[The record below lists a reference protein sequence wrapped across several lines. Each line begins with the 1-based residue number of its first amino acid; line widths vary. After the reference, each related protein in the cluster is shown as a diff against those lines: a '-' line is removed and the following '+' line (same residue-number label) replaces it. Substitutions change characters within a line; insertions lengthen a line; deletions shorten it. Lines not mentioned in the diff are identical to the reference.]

1 MRCEQPATV
10 KADCGLT
17 SRLSRGRS
25 RCRLQSKLRR
35 ERSHQ
40 PQLPADQQQL
50 LLRQLFETQRRQ
62 VLLHSLAL
70 LSRAAL
76 APMTRAGG
84 VATDGAASGNNGDAG
99 GAANGAASS
108 PGATTNGI
116 ATTAS
121 SRRRLGKRLRAKA
134 AQLARQTLGRQ
145 LLQGLVAR
153 SLIKAG
159 ARTRAAGGLAAGA
172 PLPWLALLMHHPIQM
187 KPADSE
193 NRNERK
199 LFIGMLA
206 KECNENDVRVM
217 FAPFGTIEEC
227 TVLRDGNGQSKGC
240 AFVTY
245 ASRQCAINA
254 IKAMNHSQTMKGCNN
269 PMVVK
274 FADTQKEK
282 EQKRQQQV
290 MTNLWTMANFV
301 NLGTVTPQYLAQAAQ
316 AGAFPGFANLPQL
329 SSEHRRLSLGSLNVQ
344 QQLAALAAAQ
354 ASANNSSTGLN
365 SLGLQGLTG
374 QGVTSALALP
384 SSGNNSTD
392 LSCANLQSLAAL
404 ANLANSPVHPT
415 ALPDQPLPPS
425 CLVLTAERHMSAPV
439 TNPGINPMVVQ
450 NLAALAAAGSGNSSA
465 GIPGLSA
472 AVLGRRSSAGNVS
485 GSTSSGNS
493 SLSGVSSLSP
503 VSSMAL
509 GMSTNS
515 LTTMGALTNVNG
527 AGGLTANGPSL
538 DALAQ
543 AYSGMQQYPS
553 VPGAF
558 AQIGLQQSQNP
569 VGKQVEECFFAA
581 ASYAGPEGAN
591 LFIYHLPQEFTDSD
605 LAQTFMPF
613 GNVISAKVFIDKQT
627 NLSKCF
633 GFVSYDNSLSAQAA
647 IQAMNGF
654 QIGTKRLK
662 VQLKRSK
669 DASKPY

>member
-1 MRCEQPATV
+1 MTDKEIAKIEAIAERILPRTMNSPVGKDQPDPDAIKMFVGQIPRSWDEGDLKKMFEDFGPVYQINVLRDKAT
-10 KADCGLT
+10 GT
-17 SRLSRGRS
+17 SRGCCFVTFYTR
-25 RCRLQSKLRR
+25 K
-35 ERSHQ
+35 
-40 PQLPADQQQL
+40 
-50 LLRQLFETQRRQ
+50 
-62 VLLHSLAL
+62 
-70 LSRAAL
+70 AAL
-76 APMTRAGG
+76 
-84 VATDGAASGNNGDAG
+84 DAQ
-99 GAANGAASS
+99 NDLHNMKTL
-108 PGATTNGI
+108 PG
-116 ATTAS
+116 
-121 SRRRLGKRLRAKA
+121 
-134 AQLARQTLGRQ
+134 
-145 LLQGLVAR
+145 
-153 SLIKAG
+153 
-159 ARTRAAGGLAAGA
+159 
-172 PLPWLALLMHHPIQM
+172 MHHPIQM

-217 FAPFGTIEEC
+217 FSPFGSIEEC
-227 TVLRDGNGQSKGC
+227 TVLRDGSGQSKGC

-301 NLGTVTPQYLAQAAQ
+301 NLGTVTPQQYLAQAAQ
-316 AGAFPGFANLPQL
+316 AGAFPGFTNLPQL
-329 SSEHRRLSLGSLNVQ
+329 SSGLGSLNVQ

-365 SLGLQGLTG
+365 SLGLQGLAG

-404 ANLANSPVHPT
+404 ANLANSP
-415 ALPDQPLPPS
+415 
-425 CLVLTAERHMSAPV
+425 
-439 TNPGINPMVVQ
+439 GINPMVVQ
-450 NLAALAAAGSGNSSA
+450 NLAALAAAGSGNNSA

-472 AVLGRRSSAGNVS
+472 AGNVS

-543 AYSGMQQYPS
+543 AYSA

-569 VGKQVEECFFAA
+569 VGKQVE
-581 ASYAGPEGAN
+581 GPEGAN

>member
-1 MRCEQPATV
+1 MRCEPAV
-10 KADCGLT
+10 KADCGTTRGLP
-17 SRLSRGRS
+17 RGRP
-25 RCRLQSKLRR
+25 RCRLQPNLRGGGADSSEKEQQ
-35 ERSHQ
+35 ER
-40 PQLPADQQQL
+40 
-50 LLRQLFETQRRQ
+50 LLRHLLHTQRRQ

-84 VATDGAASGNNGDAG
+84 GGEGNGDS
-99 GAANGAASS
+99 ASPATTTTTTTTS
-108 PGATTNGI
+108 GSVPTVGAT
-116 ATTAS
+116 AT

-134 AQLARQTLGRQ
+134 SQLARESLGRQ

-153 SLIKAG
+153 SLLKGGSA
-159 ARTRAAGGLAAGA
+159 AAVTRAGA

-217 FAPFGTIEEC
+217 FSPFGSIEEC
-227 TVLRDGNGQSKGC
+227 TVLRDGSGQSKGC

-301 NLGTVTPQYLAQAAQ
+301 NLGTVTPQQYLAQAAQ
-316 AGAFPGFANLPQL
+316 AGAFPGFTNLPQL
-329 SSEHRRLSLGSLNVQ
+329 SSGLGSLNVQ

-365 SLGLQGLTG
+365 SLGLQGLAG

-404 ANLANSPVHPT
+404 ANLANSP
-415 ALPDQPLPPS
+415 
-425 CLVLTAERHMSAPV
+425 
-439 TNPGINPMVVQ
+439 GINPMVVQ
-450 NLAALAAAGSGNSSA
+450 NLAALAAAGSGNNSA

-472 AVLGRRSSAGNVS
+472 AGNVS

-569 VGKQVEECFFAA
+569 VGKQVE
-581 ASYAGPEGAN
+581 GPEGAN

>member
-329 SSEHRRLSLGSLNVQ
+329 SSGLGSLNVQ

-465 GIPGLSA
+465 GIPGLSAA

>member
-1 MRCEQPATV
+1 MNSPGKEQPDPDAIKMFVGQIPRSWDENDLRKMFEEFGPVYQINVLRDKAT
-10 KADCGLT
+10 GT
-17 SRLSRGRS
+17 SRGCCFVTFYTR
-25 RCRLQSKLRR
+25 K
-35 ERSHQ
+35 
-40 PQLPADQQQL
+40 
-50 LLRQLFETQRRQ
+50 
-62 VLLHSLAL
+62 
-70 LSRAAL
+70 AAL
-76 APMTRAGG
+76 
-84 VATDGAASGNNGDAG
+84 DAQ
-99 GAANGAASS
+99 NELHNMKTL
-108 PGATTNGI
+108 PG
-116 ATTAS
+116 
-121 SRRRLGKRLRAKA
+121 
-134 AQLARQTLGRQ
+134 
-145 LLQGLVAR
+145 
-153 SLIKAG
+153 
-159 ARTRAAGGLAAGA
+159 
-172 PLPWLALLMHHPIQM
+172 MHHPIQM

-206 KECNENDVRVM
+206 KECNESDVRVM
-217 FAPFGTIEEC
+217 FSPFGSIEEC
-227 TVLRDGNGQSKGC
+227 TVLRDANGQSKGC

-254 IKAMNHSQTMKGCNN
+254 IKTMNHSQTMKGCNN

-290 MTNLWTMANFV
+290 MSNLWTMANFV
-301 NLGTVTPQYLAQAAQ
+301 NLGAVTPQYLAQATQ
-316 AGAFPGFANLPQL
+316 TGAFPGFTNLPQL
-329 SSEHRRLSLGSLNVQ
+329 GSGIGSLNVQ
-344 QQLAALAAAQ
+344 QQLAAIAAAQ
-354 ASANNSSTGLN
+354 ASANNTNTGLN
-365 SLGLQGLTG
+365 SLGLQGLAS
-374 QGVTSALALP
+374 QGVTGALP
-384 SSGNNSTD
+384 LTGSGNNSTD

-404 ANLANSPVHPT
+404 ANLAS
-415 ALPDQPLPPS
+415 S
-425 CLVLTAERHMSAPV
+425 
-439 TNPGINPMVVQ
+439 PGINPMMVQ
-450 NLAALAAAGSGNSSA
+450 NLAALAAAGSGNNSAA

-472 AVLGRRSSAGNVS
+472 TGNVS

-515 LTTMGALTNVNG
+515 LSTMGALTSVNG
-527 AGGLTANGPSL
+527 YPCRQWSSITNLGSAAGLTANGPSL

-553 VPGAF
+553 SLTAVPGAF
-558 AQIGLQQSQNP
+558 AQIGLQQSQGTA
-569 VGKQVEECFFAA
+569 GKQMEDIPFQI
-581 ASYAGPEGAN
+581 SGPEGAN

>member
-354 ASANNSSTGLN
+354 ASANNSST
-365 SLGLQGLTG
+365 
-374 QGVTSALALP
+374 
-384 SSGNNSTD
+384 D

-404 ANLANSPVHPT
+404 ANLANS
-415 ALPDQPLPPS
+415 
-425 CLVLTAERHMSAPV
+425 
-439 TNPGINPMVVQ
+439 PGINPMVVQ

-472 AVLGRRSSAGNVS
+472 AGNVS

>member
-1 MRCEQPATV
+1 MNSPVGKDQPDPDAIKMFVGQIPRSWDETDLKKMFEDFGPVYQINVLRDKAT
-10 KADCGLT
+10 GT
-17 SRLSRGRS
+17 SRGCCFVTFYTRKSALDAQNE
-25 RCRLQSKLRR
+25 LHNMKT
-35 ERSHQ
+35 
-40 PQLPADQQQL
+40 LP
-50 LLRQLFETQRRQ
+50 
-62 VLLHSLAL
+62 
-70 LSRAAL
+70 
-76 APMTRAGG
+76 G
-84 VATDGAASGNNGDAG
+84 
-99 GAANGAASS
+99 
-108 PGATTNGI
+108 
-116 ATTAS
+116 
-121 SRRRLGKRLRAKA
+121 
-134 AQLARQTLGRQ
+134 
-145 LLQGLVAR
+145 
-153 SLIKAG
+153 
-159 ARTRAAGGLAAGA
+159 
-172 PLPWLALLMHHPIQM
+172 MHHPIQM

-404 ANLANSPVHPT
+404 ANLANSP
-415 ALPDQPLPPS
+415 
-425 CLVLTAERHMSAPV
+425 
-439 TNPGINPMVVQ
+439 GINPMVVQ

-472 AVLGRRSSAGNVS
+472 AGNVS

>member
-1 MRCEQPATV
+1 MNSPVGKDQPDPDAIKMFVGQIPRSWDESDLKKMFEDFGPVYQINVLRDKAT
-10 KADCGLT
+10 GT
-17 SRLSRGRS
+17 SRGCCFVTFYTRKSALDAQND
-25 RCRLQSKLRR
+25 LHNMKT
-35 ERSHQ
+35 
-40 PQLPADQQQL
+40 LP
-50 LLRQLFETQRRQ
+50 
-62 VLLHSLAL
+62 
-70 LSRAAL
+70 
-76 APMTRAGG
+76 G
-84 VATDGAASGNNGDAG
+84 
-99 GAANGAASS
+99 
-108 PGATTNGI
+108 
-116 ATTAS
+116 
-121 SRRRLGKRLRAKA
+121 
-134 AQLARQTLGRQ
+134 
-145 LLQGLVAR
+145 
-153 SLIKAG
+153 
-159 ARTRAAGGLAAGA
+159 
-172 PLPWLALLMHHPIQM
+172 MHHPIQM

-217 FAPFGTIEEC
+217 FSPFGSIEEC

-329 SSEHRRLSLGSLNVQ
+329 SSGLGSLNVQ

-404 ANLANSPVHPT
+404 ANLANSP
-415 ALPDQPLPPS
+415 
-425 CLVLTAERHMSAPV
+425 
-439 TNPGINPMVVQ
+439 GINPMVVQ
-450 NLAALAAAGSGNSSA
+450 NLAALAAAGSGNNSA

-472 AVLGRRSSAGNVS
+472 AVLSRRSSAGNVS

>member
-1 MRCEQPATV
+1 EIAKIEAIVERILPRTMNSPGKEQPDPDAIKMFVGQIPRSWDENDLKKMFEDFGPVYQINVLRDKAT
-10 KADCGLT
+10 GT
-17 SRLSRGRS
+17 SRGCCFVTFYTRKSALDAQND
-25 RCRLQSKLRR
+25 LHNMKT
-35 ERSHQ
+35 
-40 PQLPADQQQL
+40 LP
-50 LLRQLFETQRRQ
+50 
-62 VLLHSLAL
+62 
-70 LSRAAL
+70 
-76 APMTRAGG
+76 G
-84 VATDGAASGNNGDAG
+84 
-99 GAANGAASS
+99 
-108 PGATTNGI
+108 
-116 ATTAS
+116 
-121 SRRRLGKRLRAKA
+121 
-134 AQLARQTLGRQ
+134 
-145 LLQGLVAR
+145 
-153 SLIKAG
+153 
-159 ARTRAAGGLAAGA
+159 
-172 PLPWLALLMHHPIQM
+172 MHHPIQM

-206 KECNENDVRVM
+206 KECNESDVRVM
-217 FAPFGTIEEC
+217 FSPFGSIEEC
-227 TVLRDGNGQSKGC
+227 TVLRDGSGQSKGC

-316 AGAFPGFANLPQL
+316 AGAFPGFANIPQL
-329 SSEHRRLSLGSLNVQ
+329 SSGLGSLNVQ

-404 ANLANSPVHPT
+404 ANLANSP
-415 ALPDQPLPPS
+415 AAQRWASDRPS
-425 CLVLTAERHMSAPV
+425 FMDGHLFA
-439 TNPGINPMVVQ
+439 PGINPMVVQ
-450 NLAALAAAGSGNSSA
+450 NLAALAAAGSGNNSA

-472 AVLGRRSSAGNVS
+472 AGNVS

-515 LTTMGALTNVNG
+515 LSTMGALTNVNG
-527 AGGLTANGPSL
+527 LGNTGGLTANGPSL

-543 AYSGMQQYPS
+543 AYSGMQQYQS

-569 VGKQVEECFFAA
+569 VGKQVEECFFSPAPA
-581 ASYAGPEGAN
+581 LHTGPEGAN

-613 GNVISAKVFIDKQT
+613 GNVVSAKVFIDKQT

>member
-1 MRCEQPATV
+1 MRCEPAV
-10 KADCGLT
+10 KADCGTTRGLP
-17 SRLSRGRS
+17 RGRP
-25 RCRLQSKLRR
+25 RCRLQPNLRGGGADSSEKEQQ
-35 ERSHQ
+35 ER
-40 PQLPADQQQL
+40 
-50 LLRQLFETQRRQ
+50 LLRHLLHTQRRQ

-84 VATDGAASGNNGDAG
+84 GGEGNGDS
-99 GAANGAASS
+99 ASPATTTTTTTTS
-108 PGATTNGI
+108 GSVPTVGAT
-116 ATTAS
+116 AT

-134 AQLARQTLGRQ
+134 SQLARESLGRQ

-153 SLIKAG
+153 SLLKGGSA
-159 ARTRAAGGLAAGA
+159 AAVTRAGA

-217 FAPFGTIEEC
+217 FSPFGSIEEC
-227 TVLRDGNGQSKGC
+227 TVLRDGSGQSKGC

-301 NLGTVTPQYLAQAAQ
+301 NLGTVTPQQYLAQAAQ
-316 AGAFPGFANLPQL
+316 AGAFPGFTNLPQL
-329 SSEHRRLSLGSLNVQ
+329 SSGLGSLNVQ

-365 SLGLQGLTG
+365 SLGLQGLAG

-404 ANLANSPVHPT
+404 ANLANSP
-415 ALPDQPLPPS
+415 
-425 CLVLTAERHMSAPV
+425 
-439 TNPGINPMVVQ
+439 GINPMVVQ
-450 NLAALAAAGSGNSSA
+450 NLAALAAAGSGNNSA

-472 AVLGRRSSAGNVS
+472 AVLSRRSSAGNVS

-581 ASYAGPEGAN
+581 AATYAGPEGAN

>member
-1 MRCEQPATV
+1 MNSPGKEQPDPDAIKMFVGQIPRSWDENDLKKMFEDFGPVYQINVLRDKAT
-10 KADCGLT
+10 GT
-17 SRLSRGRS
+17 SRGCCFVTFYTRKSALDAQND
-25 RCRLQSKLRR
+25 LHNMKT
-35 ERSHQ
+35 
-40 PQLPADQQQL
+40 LP
-50 LLRQLFETQRRQ
+50 
-62 VLLHSLAL
+62 
-70 LSRAAL
+70 
-76 APMTRAGG
+76 G
-84 VATDGAASGNNGDAG
+84 
-99 GAANGAASS
+99 
-108 PGATTNGI
+108 
-116 ATTAS
+116 
-121 SRRRLGKRLRAKA
+121 
-134 AQLARQTLGRQ
+134 
-145 LLQGLVAR
+145 
-153 SLIKAG
+153 
-159 ARTRAAGGLAAGA
+159 
-172 PLPWLALLMHHPIQM
+172 MHHPIQM

-206 KECNENDVRVM
+206 KECNESDVRVM
-217 FAPFGTIEEC
+217 FSPFGSIEEC
-227 TVLRDGNGQSKGC
+227 TVLRDGSGQSKGC

-301 NLGTVTPQYLAQAAQ
+301 NLGTVAPQYLAQAAQ
-316 AGAFPGFANLPQL
+316 AGAFPGFANIPQL
-329 SSEHRRLSLGSLNVQ
+329 SSGLGSLNVQ

-404 ANLANSPVHPT
+404 ANLANSP
-415 ALPDQPLPPS
+415 AQRWASDRPS
-425 CLVLTAERHMSAPV
+425 FMDGHLFA
-439 TNPGINPMVVQ
+439 PGINPMVVQ
-450 NLAALAAAGSGNSSA
+450 NLAALAAAGSGNNSA

-472 AVLGRRSSAGNVS
+472 AGNVS

-515 LTTMGALTNVNG
+515 LSTMGALTNVNG
-527 AGGLTANGPSL
+527 LGNTGGLTANGPSL

-543 AYSGMQQYPS
+543 AYSGMQQYQS

-569 VGKQVEECFFAA
+569 VGKQVEECFFSPAPA
-581 ASYAGPEGAN
+581 LHTGPEGAN

-613 GNVISAKVFIDKQT
+613 GNVVSAKVFIDKQT

>member
-1 MRCEQPATV
+1 MTDKEIAKIEAIVERILPRTMNSPGKEQPDPDAIKMFVGQIPRSWDENDLKKMFEDFGPVYQINVLRDKAT
-10 KADCGLT
+10 GT
-17 SRLSRGRS
+17 SRGCCFVTFYTRKSALDAQND
-25 RCRLQSKLRR
+25 LHNMKT
-35 ERSHQ
+35 
-40 PQLPADQQQL
+40 LP
-50 LLRQLFETQRRQ
+50 
-62 VLLHSLAL
+62 
-70 LSRAAL
+70 
-76 APMTRAGG
+76 G
-84 VATDGAASGNNGDAG
+84 
-99 GAANGAASS
+99 
-108 PGATTNGI
+108 
-116 ATTAS
+116 
-121 SRRRLGKRLRAKA
+121 
-134 AQLARQTLGRQ
+134 
-145 LLQGLVAR
+145 
-153 SLIKAG
+153 
-159 ARTRAAGGLAAGA
+159 
-172 PLPWLALLMHHPIQM
+172 MHHPIQM

-206 KECNENDVRVM
+206 KECNESDVRVM
-217 FAPFGTIEEC
+217 FSPFGSIEEC
-227 TVLRDGNGQSKGC
+227 TVLRDGSGQSKGC

-316 AGAFPGFANLPQL
+316 AGAFPGFANIPQL
-329 SSEHRRLSLGSLNVQ
+329 SSGLGSLNVQ

-384 SSGNNSTD
+384 SSGNNTTD

-404 ANLANSPVHPT
+404 ANLANSP
-415 ALPDQPLPPS
+415 
-425 CLVLTAERHMSAPV
+425 
-439 TNPGINPMVVQ
+439 GINPMVVQ
-450 NLAALAAAGSGNSSA
+450 NLAALAAAGSGNNSA

-472 AVLGRRSSAGNVS
+472 AVLSRRGSTGNVS

-515 LTTMGALTNVNG
+515 LSTMGALTNVNG
-527 AGGLTANGPSL
+527 LGNTGGLTANGPSL

-543 AYSGMQQYPS
+543 AYSGMQQYQS

-569 VGKQVEECFFAA
+569 VGKQVE
-581 ASYAGPEGAN
+581 GPEGAN

-613 GNVISAKVFIDKQT
+613 GNVVSAKVFIDKQT

>member
-1 MRCEQPATV
+1 MNSPGKEQPDPDAIKMFVGQIPRSWDENDLKKMFEDFGPVYQINVLRDKAT
-10 KADCGLT
+10 GT
-17 SRLSRGRS
+17 SRGCCFVTFYTRKSALDAQND
-25 RCRLQSKLRR
+25 LHNMKT
-35 ERSHQ
+35 
-40 PQLPADQQQL
+40 LP
-50 LLRQLFETQRRQ
+50 
-62 VLLHSLAL
+62 
-70 LSRAAL
+70 
-76 APMTRAGG
+76 G
-84 VATDGAASGNNGDAG
+84 
-99 GAANGAASS
+99 
-108 PGATTNGI
+108 
-116 ATTAS
+116 
-121 SRRRLGKRLRAKA
+121 
-134 AQLARQTLGRQ
+134 
-145 LLQGLVAR
+145 
-153 SLIKAG
+153 
-159 ARTRAAGGLAAGA
+159 
-172 PLPWLALLMHHPIQM
+172 MHHPIQM

-206 KECNENDVRVM
+206 KECNESDVRVM
-217 FAPFGTIEEC
+217 FSPFGSIEEC
-227 TVLRDGNGQSKGC
+227 TVLRDGSGQSKGC

-316 AGAFPGFANLPQL
+316 AGAFPGFANIPQL
-329 SSEHRRLSLGSLNVQ
+329 SSGLGSLNVQ

-404 ANLANSPVHPT
+404 ANLANSP
-415 ALPDQPLPPS
+415 
-425 CLVLTAERHMSAPV
+425 
-439 TNPGINPMVVQ
+439 GINPMVVQ
-450 NLAALAAAGSGNSSA
+450 NLAALAAAGSGNNSA

-472 AVLGRRSSAGNVS
+472 AGNVS

-515 LTTMGALTNVNG
+515 LSTMGALTNVNG
-527 AGGLTANGPSL
+527 LGNTGGLTANGPSL

-543 AYSGMQQYPS
+543 AYSGMQQYQS

-569 VGKQVEECFFAA
+569 VGKQVEECFFSPAPA
-581 ASYAGPEGAN
+581 LHTGPEGAN

-613 GNVISAKVFIDKQT
+613 GNVVSAKVFIDKQT

>member
-1 MRCEQPATV
+1 M
-10 KADCGLT
+10 
-17 SRLSRGRS
+17 
-25 RCRLQSKLRR
+25 
-35 ERSHQ
+35 
-40 PQLPADQQQL
+40 
-50 LLRQLFETQRRQ
+50 TQRGPEARQ
-62 VLLHSLAL
+62 GPGV
-70 LSRAAL
+70 
-76 APMTRAGG
+76 GG
-84 VATDGAASGNNGDAG
+84 G
-99 GAANGAASS
+99 GG
-108 PGATTNGI
+108 G
-116 ATTAS
+116 
-121 SRRRLGKRLRAKA
+121 RRPGKRLRARA
-134 AQLARQTLGRQ
+134 AQLARETLARQ

-153 SLIKAG
+153 SLLKG
-159 ARTRAAGGLAAGA
+159 ARSRSLASHV

-206 KECNENDVRVM
+206 KECNESDVRVM
-217 FAPFGTIEEC
+217 FSPFGSIEEC
-227 TVLRDGNGQSKGC
+227 TVLRDGSGQSKGC

-316 AGAFPGFANLPQL
+316 AGAFPGFANIPQL
-329 SSEHRRLSLGSLNVQ
+329 SSGLGSLNVQ

-384 SSGNNSTD
+384 SSGNNTTD

-404 ANLANSPVHPT
+404 ANLANSP
-415 ALPDQPLPPS
+415 AAQRWASDRPS
-425 CLVLTAERHMSAPV
+425 FMDGHLFA
-439 TNPGINPMVVQ
+439 PGINPMVVQ
-450 NLAALAAAGSGNSSA
+450 NLAALAAAGSGNNSA

-472 AVLGRRSSAGNVS
+472 AGNVS

-515 LTTMGALTNVNG
+515 LSTMGALTNVNG
-527 AGGLTANGPSL
+527 LGNTGGLTANGPSL

-543 AYSGMQQYPS
+543 AYSGMQQYQS

-569 VGKQVEECFFAA
+569 VGKQVEECFFSPAPA
-581 ASYAGPEGAN
+581 LHTGPEGAN

-613 GNVISAKVFIDKQT
+613 GNVVSAKVFIDKQT

>member
-1 MRCEQPATV
+1 MNSPVGKDQPDPDAIKMFVGQIPRSWDESDLKKMFEDFGPVYQINVLRDKAT
-10 KADCGLT
+10 GT
-17 SRLSRGRS
+17 SRGCCFVTFYTRKSALDAQND
-25 RCRLQSKLRR
+25 LHNMKT
-35 ERSHQ
+35 
-40 PQLPADQQQL
+40 LP
-50 LLRQLFETQRRQ
+50 
-62 VLLHSLAL
+62 
-70 LSRAAL
+70 
-76 APMTRAGG
+76 G
-84 VATDGAASGNNGDAG
+84 
-99 GAANGAASS
+99 
-108 PGATTNGI
+108 
-116 ATTAS
+116 
-121 SRRRLGKRLRAKA
+121 
-134 AQLARQTLGRQ
+134 
-145 LLQGLVAR
+145 
-153 SLIKAG
+153 
-159 ARTRAAGGLAAGA
+159 
-172 PLPWLALLMHHPIQM
+172 MHHPIQM

-217 FAPFGTIEEC
+217 FSPFGSIEEC
-227 TVLRDGNGQSKGC
+227 TVLRDGSGQSKGC

-329 SSEHRRLSLGSLNVQ
+329 SSGLGSLNVQ

-354 ASANNSSTGLN
+354 ASANNTSTGLN

-404 ANLANSPVHPT
+404 ANLANSPVHATTLP
-415 ALPDQPLPPS
+415 PDQPLHPS
-425 CLVLTAERHMSAPV
+425 CLVLTTDRHMSAQA

-450 NLAALAAAGSGNSSA
+450 NLAALAAAGSGNNSA

-472 AVLGRRSSAGNVS
+472 AVLSRRSSAGNVS

-543 AYSGMQQYPS
+543 AYSA

-569 VGKQVEECFFAA
+569 IGKQVE
-581 ASYAGPEGAN
+581 GPEGAN

>member
-1 MRCEQPATV
+1 MTDKEIAKIEAIVERICPRTMNSPVGKDQPDPDAIKMFVGQIPRSWDETDLKKMFEDFGPVYQINVLRDKAT
-10 KADCGLT
+10 GT
-17 SRLSRGRS
+17 SRGCCFVTFYTRKSALDAQNE
-25 RCRLQSKLRR
+25 LHNMKT
-35 ERSHQ
+35 
-40 PQLPADQQQL
+40 LP
-50 LLRQLFETQRRQ
+50 
-62 VLLHSLAL
+62 
-70 LSRAAL
+70 
-76 APMTRAGG
+76 G
-84 VATDGAASGNNGDAG
+84 
-99 GAANGAASS
+99 
-108 PGATTNGI
+108 
-116 ATTAS
+116 
-121 SRRRLGKRLRAKA
+121 
-134 AQLARQTLGRQ
+134 
-145 LLQGLVAR
+145 
-153 SLIKAG
+153 
-159 ARTRAAGGLAAGA
+159 
-172 PLPWLALLMHHPIQM
+172 MHHPIQM

-404 ANLANSPVHPT
+404 ANLANSP
-415 ALPDQPLPPS
+415 
-425 CLVLTAERHMSAPV
+425 
-439 TNPGINPMVVQ
+439 GINPMVVQ

-472 AVLGRRSSAGNVS
+472 AGNVS

>member
-404 ANLANSPVHPT
+404 ANLANSP
-415 ALPDQPLPPS
+415 
-425 CLVLTAERHMSAPV
+425 
-439 TNPGINPMVVQ
+439 GINPMVVQ

-472 AVLGRRSSAGNVS
+472 AGNVS

>member
-1 MRCEQPATV
+1 MTDKEIAKIEAIVERICPRTMNSPVGKDQPDPDAIKMFVGQIPRSWDETDLKKMFEDFGPVYQINVLRDKAT
-10 KADCGLT
+10 GT
-17 SRLSRGRS
+17 SRGCCFVTFYTRKSALDAQNE
-25 RCRLQSKLRR
+25 LHNMKT
-35 ERSHQ
+35 
-40 PQLPADQQQL
+40 LP
-50 LLRQLFETQRRQ
+50 
-62 VLLHSLAL
+62 
-70 LSRAAL
+70 
-76 APMTRAGG
+76 G
-84 VATDGAASGNNGDAG
+84 
-99 GAANGAASS
+99 
-108 PGATTNGI
+108 
-116 ATTAS
+116 
-121 SRRRLGKRLRAKA
+121 
-134 AQLARQTLGRQ
+134 
-145 LLQGLVAR
+145 
-153 SLIKAG
+153 
-159 ARTRAAGGLAAGA
+159 
-172 PLPWLALLMHHPIQM
+172 MHHPIQM

-329 SSEHRRLSLGSLNVQ
+329 SSGLGSLNVQ

-404 ANLANSPVHPT
+404 ANLANSP
-415 ALPDQPLPPS
+415 
-425 CLVLTAERHMSAPV
+425 
-439 TNPGINPMVVQ
+439 GINPMVVQ

-472 AVLGRRSSAGNVS
+472 AGNVS

>member
-1 MRCEQPATV
+1 MTEKEIAKIERIVDRILPRRMNSPGKEQPDPDAIKMFVGQIPRSWDENDLRKMFEEFGPVYQINVLRDKAT
-10 KADCGLT
+10 GT
-17 SRLSRGRS
+17 SRGCCFVTFYTR
-25 RCRLQSKLRR
+25 K
-35 ERSHQ
+35 
-40 PQLPADQQQL
+40 
-50 LLRQLFETQRRQ
+50 
-62 VLLHSLAL
+62 
-70 LSRAAL
+70 AAL
-76 APMTRAGG
+76 
-84 VATDGAASGNNGDAG
+84 DAQ
-99 GAANGAASS
+99 NEMHNMKTL
-108 PGATTNGI
+108 PG
-116 ATTAS
+116 
-121 SRRRLGKRLRAKA
+121 
-134 AQLARQTLGRQ
+134 
-145 LLQGLVAR
+145 
-153 SLIKAG
+153 
-159 ARTRAAGGLAAGA
+159 
-172 PLPWLALLMHHPIQM
+172 MHHPIQM

-199 LFIGMLA
+199 LFIGMLS
-206 KECNENDVRVM
+206 KECNESDVRVM
-217 FAPFGTIEEC
+217 FSPFGSIEEC
-227 TVLRDGNGQSKGC
+227 TVLRDANGQSKGC

-245 ASRQCAINA
+245 SSRQCAINA
-254 IKAMNHSQTMKGCNN
+254 IKTMNHSQTMKGCNN

-290 MTNLWTMANFV
+290 MSNLWSMASFV
-301 NLGTVTPQYLAQAAQ
+301 NLGAVAPQYLAQATQ
-316 AGAFPGFANLPQL
+316 TGAFPSFANLPQL
-329 SSEHRRLSLGSLNVQ
+329 NSGLGSLNVQ
-344 QQLAALAAAQ
+344 QQLAALAAQ
-354 ASANNSSTGLN
+354 ASANNTNTGLN
-365 SLGLQGLTG
+365 SLSLQGLAG
-374 QGVTSALALP
+374 QGVTGALP
-384 SSGNNSTD
+384 LTNSATNSTD
-392 LSCANLQSLAAL
+392 LNCANLQSLAAL
-404 ANLANSPVHPT
+404 ANLANSPVHHSIVESSLT
-415 ALPDQPLPPS
+415 PP
-425 CLVLTAERHMSAPV
+425 CLVLTADRTTGHLEHY
-439 TNPGINPMVVQ
+439 PGINPMMVQ
-450 NLAALAAAGSGNSSA
+450 NLAALAAAGSGNNTTA

-472 AVLGRRSSAGNVS
+472 TGNVS

-503 VSSMAL
+503 VSSMSL
-509 GMSTNS
+509 GMNTTS
-515 LTTMGALTNVNG
+515 LSTMGALTNG
-527 AGGLTANGPSL
+527 LGSAAGLTANGPSL

-553 VPGAF
+553 SLTAVPGAF

-569 VGKQVEECFFAA
+569 VGKQVE
-581 ASYAGPEGAN
+581 GPEGAN

>member
-1 MRCEQPATV
+1 MTDKEIAKIEAIVERICPRTMNSPVGKDQPDPDAIKMFVGQIPRSWDETDLKKMFEDFGPVYQINVLRDKAT
-10 KADCGLT
+10 GT
-17 SRLSRGRS
+17 SRGCCFVTFYTRKSALDAQNE
-25 RCRLQSKLRR
+25 LHNMKT
-35 ERSHQ
+35 
-40 PQLPADQQQL
+40 LP
-50 LLRQLFETQRRQ
+50 
-62 VLLHSLAL
+62 
-70 LSRAAL
+70 
-76 APMTRAGG
+76 G
-84 VATDGAASGNNGDAG
+84 
-99 GAANGAASS
+99 
-108 PGATTNGI
+108 
-116 ATTAS
+116 
-121 SRRRLGKRLRAKA
+121 
-134 AQLARQTLGRQ
+134 
-145 LLQGLVAR
+145 
-153 SLIKAG
+153 
-159 ARTRAAGGLAAGA
+159 
-172 PLPWLALLMHHPIQM
+172 MHHPIQM

-404 ANLANSPVHPT
+404 ANLANSP
-415 ALPDQPLPPS
+415 
-425 CLVLTAERHMSAPV
+425 
-439 TNPGINPMVVQ
+439 GINPMVVQ

-472 AVLGRRSSAGNVS
+472 AGNVS

-569 VGKQVEECFFAA
+569 VGKQVE
-581 ASYAGPEGAN
+581 GPEGAN

>member
-1 MRCEQPATV
+1 MRCEQPAV

-17 SRLSRGRS
+17 SRLSRGRP
-25 RCRLQSKLRR
+25 RCRTQSKLRR
-35 ERSHQ
+35 DRSHHQQ
-40 PQLPADQQQL
+40 PPADQQQQ

-84 VATDGAASGNNGDAG
+84 ATAA
-99 GAANGAASS
+99 GAANGESGANGVAA
-108 PGATTNGI
+108 TNGV

-134 AQLARQTLGRQ
+134 AQLARETLGRQ

-153 SLIKAG
+153 SLIKG

-217 FAPFGTIEEC
+217 FSPFGSIEEC

-329 SSEHRRLSLGSLNVQ
+329 SSGLGSLNVQ

-404 ANLANSPVHPT
+404 ANLANSP
-415 ALPDQPLPPS
+415 
-425 CLVLTAERHMSAPV
+425 
-439 TNPGINPMVVQ
+439 GINPMVVQ
-450 NLAALAAAGSGNSSA
+450 NLAALAAAGSGNNSA

-472 AVLGRRSSAGNVS
+472 AGNVS

-569 VGKQVEECFFAA
+569 VGKQVE
-581 ASYAGPEGAN
+581 GPEGAN

>member
-1 MRCEQPATV
+1 MRCEQPAV

-17 SRLSRGRS
+17 SRLSRGRP
-25 RCRLQSKLRR
+25 RCRTQSKLRR
-35 ERSHQ
+35 DRSHQ
-40 PQLPADQQQL
+40 QQQHPPADEQQR

-84 VATDGAASGNNGDAG
+84 ATGAANGDAG
-99 GAANGAASS
+99 ANGVAA
-108 PGATTNGI
+108 ATNGV

-134 AQLARQTLGRQ
+134 AQLARETLGRQ

-153 SLIKAG
+153 SLIKG

-217 FAPFGTIEEC
+217 FSPFGSIEEC

-329 SSEHRRLSLGSLNVQ
+329 SSGHRRFSLGSLNVQ

-404 ANLANSPVHPT
+404 ANLANSP
-415 ALPDQPLPPS
+415 
-425 CLVLTAERHMSAPV
+425 
-439 TNPGINPMVVQ
+439 GINPMVVQ
-450 NLAALAAAGSGNSSA
+450 NLAALAAAGSGNNSA

-472 AVLGRRSSAGNVS
+472 AGNVS

>member
-1 MRCEQPATV
+1 MNSPVGKDQPDPDAIKMFVGQIPRSWDESDLKKMFEDFGPVYQINVLRDKAT
-10 KADCGLT
+10 GT
-17 SRLSRGRS
+17 SRGCCFVTFYTRKSALDAQND
-25 RCRLQSKLRR
+25 LHNMKT
-35 ERSHQ
+35 
-40 PQLPADQQQL
+40 LP
-50 LLRQLFETQRRQ
+50 
-62 VLLHSLAL
+62 
-70 LSRAAL
+70 
-76 APMTRAGG
+76 G
-84 VATDGAASGNNGDAG
+84 
-99 GAANGAASS
+99 
-108 PGATTNGI
+108 
-116 ATTAS
+116 
-121 SRRRLGKRLRAKA
+121 
-134 AQLARQTLGRQ
+134 
-145 LLQGLVAR
+145 
-153 SLIKAG
+153 
-159 ARTRAAGGLAAGA
+159 
-172 PLPWLALLMHHPIQM
+172 MHHPIQM

-217 FAPFGTIEEC
+217 FSPFGSIEEC

-329 SSEHRRLSLGSLNVQ
+329 SSGLGSLNVQ

-404 ANLANSPVHPT
+404 ANLANSP
-415 ALPDQPLPPS
+415 
-425 CLVLTAERHMSAPV
+425 
-439 TNPGINPMVVQ
+439 GINPMVVQ
-450 NLAALAAAGSGNSSA
+450 NLAALAAAGSGNNSA

-472 AVLGRRSSAGNVS
+472 AGNVS

>member
-1 MRCEQPATV
+1 MNSPVGKDQPDPDAIKMFVGQIPRSWDETDLKKMFEDFGPVYQINVLRDKAT
-10 KADCGLT
+10 GT
-17 SRLSRGRS
+17 SRGCCFVTFYTRKSALDAQNE
-25 RCRLQSKLRR
+25 LHNMKT
-35 ERSHQ
+35 
-40 PQLPADQQQL
+40 LP
-50 LLRQLFETQRRQ
+50 
-62 VLLHSLAL
+62 
-70 LSRAAL
+70 
-76 APMTRAGG
+76 G
-84 VATDGAASGNNGDAG
+84 
-99 GAANGAASS
+99 
-108 PGATTNGI
+108 
-116 ATTAS
+116 
-121 SRRRLGKRLRAKA
+121 
-134 AQLARQTLGRQ
+134 
-145 LLQGLVAR
+145 
-153 SLIKAG
+153 
-159 ARTRAAGGLAAGA
+159 
-172 PLPWLALLMHHPIQM
+172 MHHPIQM

-329 SSEHRRLSLGSLNVQ
+329 SSGLGSLNVQ

-404 ANLANSPVHPT
+404 ANLANSP
-415 ALPDQPLPPS
+415 
-425 CLVLTAERHMSAPV
+425 
-439 TNPGINPMVVQ
+439 GINPMVVQ

-472 AVLGRRSSAGNVS
+472 AGNVS

-493 SLSGVSSLSP
+493 SLR
-503 VSSMAL
+503 
-509 GMSTNS
+509 
-515 LTTMGALTNVNG
+515 
-527 AGGLTANGPSL
+527 
-538 DALAQ
+538 DRK
-543 AYSGMQQYPS
+543 S
-553 VPGAF
+553 V
-558 AQIGLQQSQNP
+558 
-569 VGKQVEECFFAA
+569 V
-581 ASYAGPEGAN
+581 
-591 LFIYHLPQEFTDSD
+591 
-605 LAQTFMPF
+605 
-613 GNVISAKVFIDKQT
+613 
-627 NLSKCF
+627 
-633 GFVSYDNSLSAQAA
+633 
-647 IQAMNGF
+647 
-654 QIGTKRLK
+654 
-662 VQLKRSK
+662 
-669 DASKPY
+669 